1 MAGEGLRAGITAER
15 IDVRGLAVNV
25 LHSHREHGEPVV
37 LIHGNVSSSLF
48 WQSLM
53 LALPGR
59 YRPLAVDLR
68 GFGGTD
74 PLPVDA
80 TRGLRDFAD
89 DVAATVDTLG
99 LDTVHLVGW
108 SMGGGVAMQYLL
120 DHPDRVATLSLVAP
134 VSPYG
139 FGATTRVDGRL
150 VSPDGAGSG
159 AGGANPDLVA
169 RLHAGDTGAD
179 HQASPRRVFRSF
191 YVAPGFTDGHED
203 SYVAGMLSTRT
214 GPRNYPG
221 DVLPSTAWPGAA
233 PGTSGVLNAMAP
245 VYCNL
250 TALPDVDPKPAV
262 LWIRGEEDLIVSDT
276 SMFDLAMLGRLG
288 VVPDWPGEGT
298 HAPQPMIAQTR
309 AVLQAYAAAGGSY
322 REVVLPG
329 VGHSPHLEAPD
340 RFRSELLAHLDS
352 VSG

>member
-25 LHSHREHGEPVV
+25 LRSHREHGELVV
-37 LIHGNVSSSLF
+37 LIHGNVSSSVF

-139 FGATTRVDGRL
+139 FGARPGWT
-150 VSPDGAGSG
+150 AGWSARTG
-159 AGGANPDLVA
+159 PAPVLVA
-169 RLHAGDTGAD
+169 RTRTSSPGCTPGTPARTTRPAPAGCSGPSTSPP
-179 HQASPRRVFRSF
+179 ASPT
-191 YVAPGFTDGHED
+191 G
-203 SYVAGMLSTRT
+203 TRT
-214 GPRNYPG
+214 
-221 DVLPSTAWPGAA
+221 A
-233 PGTSGVLNAMAP
+233 TSP
-245 VYCNL
+245 EC
-250 TALPDVDPKPAV
+250 
-262 LWIRGEEDLIVSDT
+262 
-276 SMFDLAMLGRLG
+276 
-288 VVPDWPGEGT
+288 
-298 HAPQPMIAQTR
+298 
-309 AVLQAYAAAGGSY
+309 
-322 REVVLPG
+322 
-329 VGHSPHLEAPD
+329 
-340 RFRSELLAHLDS
+340 
-352 VSG
+352 